1 MSKYDFV
8 AIENKWQKIWDYEQ
22 VFFSTPDSGKKK
34 HYVLEMLPYPSG
46 QIHMGHVRNYSIGDL
61 IARYKIKLGYN
72 VLHPMGWDAFGL
84 PAENAAIEKNVHPKE
99 WTYINIANMKSEL
112 KRLGLSYDWTKEIAT
127 CDPDYYKYQQELFL
141 EFLKNNLI
149 YRKESVVNWDPVDQT
164 VLSNEQVEDGKGW
177 RSGALV
183 VRKKLT
189 QWFVKITDFAE
200 ELLAELKNM
209 DRWPEHVKAMQEKWI
224 GKSSGAKV
232 KFRVQ
237 DSNEFIE
244 IFTTTPET
252 LFGVSFCALSF
263 EHPIALK
270 LAGRNQE
277 IKDFI
282 EQCSISSVSEES
294 IETAEKL
301 GIDTGLKVVNP
312 VNNNQLVPVYI
323 ANFVLMNY
331 GTGAIFGC
339 PAHDIRDYEFAQKY
353 NLPITQVVFSD
364 KDESL
369 PLKVEQNYILKNS
382 GFLTGLTAGEAKKTI
397 IEYLEKNE
405 QGEQY
410 TQYRLRDWGVSR
422 QRYWG
427 CPIPVIHCDDCG
439 IVPVPK
445 KDLPV
450 LLPDDVDISGKGNPL
465 DHHPTWKHVFCP
477 KCGKA
482 ARRETDTLDTFVDS
496 SWYFLRYCSPK
507 DENIIDK
514 SAVDYWLP
522 VDNYVGGIEHAVLH
536 LLYSRFFTKA
546 LKKLG
551 YVKFD
556 EPFKSLLTQG
566 MVTHMSY
573 KDLEGKWV
581 SATDVYQEGQKFFS
595 RDSNK
600 EVYSYRIEKMS
611 KSKKNVV
618 PPIPII
624 NSFGA
629 DTARMFVLSD
639 SPPEKNL
646 EWTDSG
652 IEGCSKFLNRLYNF
666 VSDFIDSQHISDE
679 EVSAI
684 TIQQKDFL
692 KKIHLAIKKT
702 TENIE
707 LTHFNKAIACIRE
720 FSNVIYAYEIQ
731 DKQDAKL
738 MREAIETVLQLLNP
752 IVPHITEELWEML
765 GHSGNMLVAAHWPQ
779 YNSKF
784 IEDNVRKITVQIN
797 GKFKLVQEFS
807 LDMNQS
813 EIKDIIM
820 NLEIIKRAIADKFVK
835 NIIFVQGKL
844 INIVVV

>member
-1 MSKYDFV
+1 MSKYDFI
-8 AIENKWQKIWDYEQ
+8 AIEKKWQKAWDDKQ
-22 VFFSTPDSGKKK
+22 VFHCAPSSDKRK

-99 WTYINIANMKSEL
+99 WTYSNIANMKSEMQ
-112 KRLGLSYDWTKEIAT
+112 RLGLSYDWTKEIAT
-127 CDPDYYKYQQELFL
+127 CDPNYYKQQQKIFL
-141 EFLKNNLI
+141 EFLKHDLI

-177 RSGALV
+177 RSGAHV

-189 QWFVKITDFAE
+189 QWFLKITDFAE
-200 ELLAELKNM
+200 DLLEELKSM
-209 DRWPEHVKAMQEKWI
+209 DGWPEHVRAMQEKWI
-224 GKSSGAKV
+224 GKSFGAKV
-232 KFRVQ
+232 KFKVQ
-237 DSNEFIE
+237 DSNDVIE

-252 LFGVSFCALSF
+252 LFGASFCALSF

-270 LAGRNQE
+270 LAERNQE

-282 EQCSISSVSEES
+282 EQCNTSSVAEES

-301 GIDTGLKVVNP
+301 GIDTGLRVVNP
-312 VNNNQLVPVYI
+312 LNKNQLVPVYI

-339 PAHDIRDYEFAQKY
+339 PAHDVRDYEFAQKY
-353 NLPITQVVFSD
+353 NLPITQVVFSNQD
-364 KDESL
+364 ANL
-369 PLKVEQNYILKNS
+369 PLKVEPNYIVKNS
-382 GFLTGLTAGEAKKTI
+382 EFLSGLTAIEAKKAVI
-397 IEYLEKNE
+397 AHLEKNKD
-405 QGEQY
+405 GEKF

-427 CPIPVIHCDDCG
+427 CPIPIIHCDHCG
-439 IVPVPK
+439 VVPVLQ

-450 LLPDDVDISGKGNPL
+450 VLPDDVEISGKGNPL
-465 DHHPTWKHVFCP
+465 DHHPTWKHVACP
-477 KCGKA
+477 KCGKPA
-482 ARRETDTLDTFVDS
+482 IRETDTLDTFVDS
-496 SWYFLRYCSPK
+496 SWYFLRYCSPQ
-507 DENIIDK
+507 DENIFNK
-514 SAVDYWLP
+514 AAVDYWQP
-522 VDNYVGGIEHAVLH
+522 VDNYIGGIEHAVLH

-551 YVKFD
+551 YVKFG

-573 KDLEGKWV
+573 KDIEGKWIPV
-581 SATDVYQEGQKFFS
+581 SDIYQEGQKCFS
-595 RDSNK
+595 KETGK
-600 EVYSYRIEKMS
+600 EVYPYRIEKMS

-618 PPIPII
+618 PPVPIM
-624 NSFGA
+624 NEFGA

-646 EWTDSG
+646 EWNDSG

-666 VSDFIDSQHISDE
+666 ISDFIDAKHAADVGIS
-679 EVSAI
+679 AN
-684 TIQQKDFL
+684 TQKQKDFL
-692 KKIHLAIKKT
+692 KKIHSTIKNT
-702 TENIE
+702 TENLE

-720 FSNVIYAYEIQ
+720 FTNVMYAYEIQ
-731 DKQDAKL
+731 DQQDAKL
-738 MREAIETVLQLLNP
+738 MIEAIEVVLQLLNP
-752 IVPHITEELWEML
+752 IVPHITEELWNML
-765 GHSGNMLVAAHWPQ
+765 GHSEMLVYASWPE

-784 IEDNVRKITVQIN
+784 IEDTVRRITVQIN
-797 GKFKLVQEFS
+797 GKFKLVHEFPLHVS
-807 LDMNQS
+807 ES

-820 NLEIIKRAIADKFVK
+820 NLEIIKRSVADRFVK